1 MASAVLR
8 LAGAAALG
16 AAVLASPA
24 AKAEVSVVIDVA
36 TGKVL
41 SSKNASARW
50 YPASTTKLMTAYLA
64 LKAMETGDATL
75 DTPVVMTQ
83 YAATQVPSKMGYE
96 PGSVMRLD
104 MALRM
109 MLVKS
114 ANDVAVAIGQ
124 TIGGGSLQPFVD
136 RMNSEALALG
146 MKDTH

>member
-1 MASAVLR
+1 MASAISR
-8 LAGAAALG
+8 LAGVAALAAAVMVPL
-16 AAVLASPA
+16 A

-41 SSKNASARW
+41 SSKDASARW

-64 LKAMETGDATL
+64 LKALETGDAAL
-75 DTPVVMTQ
+75 DSPVVMTQ
-83 YAATQVPSKMGYE
+83 YASTQVPSKMGFE

-104 MALRM
+104 VALRM

-124 TIGGGSLQPFVD
+124 SLADGKLQDFVD
-136 RMNSEALALG
+136 RMNSQARALG
-146 MKDTH
+146 V